1 MFPKKLFLNEPPKE
15 PYIFF
20 GLHMQPETTID
31 VYAPFYSNQFAIIE
45 SISRSIPPTHALLV
59 NDAAKKI
66 KKAGVAQIVSTNTIP
81 GESAKVDVS
90 RVIAD
95 ALK

>member
-1 MFPKKLFLNEPPKE
+1 
-15 PYIFF
+15 
-20 GLHMQPETTID
+20 
-31 VYAPFYSNQFAIIE
+31 
-45 SISRSIPPTHALLV
+45 LLV